1 MSVATPLVMVL
12 TIWYIIDLLLTLHTN
27 IIIITSWGLA
37 GRYRICRPFLLFLD
51 PEIAPFLWFLDPEI
65 FSSIFTI
72 SGSRNCSISAVSGAR
87 NCTIST
93 ISGARNF
100 LVHFHDFWIQK
111 LQYFSSFWIQ
121 KLHHFYNFW
130 IVKRRKLEK
139 ETTGTLNKLPQSERK
154 KIEAEQERKRK
165 QAGLEV
171 PHSRFKIDLSAKK
184 WWVGTD

>member
-1 MSVATPLVMVL
+1 MPQFHKGFV
-12 TIWYIIDLLLTLHTN
+12 DLFYDFWIQKSHHFYN
-27 IIIITSWGLA
+27 FWIQKF
-37 GRYRICRPFLLFLD
+37 C
-51 PEIAPFLWFLDPEI
+51 
-65 FSSIFTI
+65 SSIFTI
-72 SGSRNCSISAVSGAR
+72 SGSRNCSISAVSGSR

-93 ISGARNF
+93 ISGSRNF
-100 LVHFHDFWIQK
+100 LVHIHDFWIQK

-130 IVKRRKLEK
+130 IVKRGKLEK
-139 ETTGTLNKLPQSERK
+139 EITDTLNKLPQSERK

-184 WWVGTD
+184 RWVGTD